1 MISPAAP
8 DGGLERR
15 VALRYQ
21 QQGYDVV
28 VHPSVDELPFDLD
41 GYEPDLIATR
51 GDEKLIIE
59 VRPSVLRCSIDRLIE
74 AADRVRTSPPWQLLL
89 VTEDDVPGELLPG
102 ADLTVPTWDEIDRRL
117 AEIDPMGD
125 GPARLLLA
133 WAVLEAALRRHAF
146 DSALPI
152 QRLPTSALIKQ
163 LYTQGELPADHFET
177 LIRLLDQRNRVAHGF
192 SFDATTGE
200 VDQLLFIIRN
210 LLKFWN
216 EPA

>member
-21 QQGYDVV
+21 EQGYDVV
-28 VHPSVDELPFDLD
+28 VHPSADELPFDLD

-59 VRPSVLRCSIDRLIE
+59 VRNSVMRGSIDRLIE

-102 ADLTVPTWDEIDRRL
+102 ADLTLPGWAEIHHRL
-117 AEIDPMGD
+117 AEIDCVGD

-152 QRLPTSALIKQ
+152 HRLPTSALVKQ
-163 LYTQGELPADHFET
+163 LYTQGELPADAFET
-177 LIRLLDQRNRVAHGF
+177 LLRRLEQRTLVAHGF
-192 SFDATTGE
+192 AFEGTAGAAGE
-200 VDQLLFIIRN
+200 LRAILEHLLD
-210 LLKFWN
+210 FWRQ
-216 EPA
+216 PA

>member
-28 VHPSVDELPFDLD
+28 VHPSADELPFDLD

-59 VRPSVLRCSIDRLIE
+59 VRPSVIRGSIDRLIE

-102 ADLTVPTWDEIDRRL
+102 VDLTLPGWEEIHRRL
-117 AEIDPMGD
+117 ADVDGVGE

-146 DSALPI
+146 DSALPL

-163 LYTQGELPADHFET
+163 LYTQGELPADHFEA
-177 LIRLLDQRNRVAHGF
+177 LIRLLDRRNRVAHGF

-200 VDQLLFIIRN
+200 VGQLLFIIRN
-210 LLKFWN
+210 LLEFWN

>member
-8 DGGLERR
+8 DGSLERR

-21 QQGYDVV
+21 QQGYDVI
-28 VHPSVDELPFDLD
+28 VHPSADELPFDLD

-51 GDEKLIIE
+51 GAEKLIIE
-59 VRPSVLRCSIDRLIE
+59 VRNSVLRGSIDRLIE

-102 ADLTVPTWDEIDRRL
+102 ADLTLPRWDEIHHRL
-117 AEIDPMGD
+117 AELDRVGE

-152 QRLPTSALIKQ
+152 HRLPPSALIKQ
-163 LYTQGELPADHFET
+163 LYTQGELPADEFDT
-177 LIRLLDQRNRVAHGF
+177 LIRLLNERTLVAHGF
-192 SFDATTGE
+192 DLEDSTGAAGE
-200 VDQLLFIIRN
+200 LRAIIHLL
-210 LLKFWN
+210 LDFWRQ
-216 EPA
+216 PA

>member
-21 QQGYDVV
+21 QQGYQVV
-28 VHPSVDELPFDLD
+28 VHPSADQLPFDLD

-51 GDEKLIIE
+51 GDEKLIIA
-59 VRPSVLRCSIDRLIE
+59 VRPSVMRGSIDRLIE

-102 ADLTVPTWDEIDRRL
+102 ADLVLPDWDEIHRRL
-117 AEIDPMGD
+117 AELDRVGE
-125 GPARLLLA
+125 GSARLLLT

-152 QRLPTSALIKQ
+152 HRLPTSALIKQ

-200 VDQLLFIIRN
+200 VVQLLFIIRN
-210 LLKFWN
+210 LLEFWN